1 VNGLDTLLPY
11 KFDCN
16 TPKGLIPTFYSYHKG
31 MFCLIRGS
39 AFDYREFVLVYESEG
54 EIILKNYETALVA
67 DLKRNLVVY
76 RNYKQPEKI
85 EVENIKT
92 GKKKVFLVPNEM
104 ISAGIPNVFF
114 LKNGISLIYSNG
126 RKFHFAFE

>member
-1 VNGLDTLLPY
+1 
-11 KFDCN
+11 
-16 TPKGLIPTFYSYHKG
+16 